1 MQCFTFSRTKGTT
14 PLLMALLA
22 SSAVFSVGCANMVTT
37 ANSLN
42 ALDQPGAVT
51 GRLHGGN
58 QPISGATVK
67 LWYAGEGGGAASV
80 AATTTTSN
88 DGTGSFAFVKGG
100 TGPTGLSGNSFSC
113 LTPDSLVYVVATGG
127 NTLNS
132 GDSSI
137 NNSAAVFL
145 APFGPCSSIT
155 SSSFVNMSEVSTVAT
170 MAALQQYFNPALG
183 KESFA
188 ATSGNGMA
196 KRAMVNSFALI
207 PNLVDLAT
215 GKAVVTKTINA
226 GSLTAGVGYTGTSVV
241 ATPESAKIN
250 LMANI
255 LASCVNNASS
265 TAANCTALFANAV
278 PGDPTVTSR
287 PYLTSFSAPTDVLQA
302 AYYMLTNPTNGNKL
316 DPSTHENT
324 RLTNLFNLQAS
335 IGAPFQSTLATPPS
349 DWTIAISY
357 TSASTCG
364 SHAGSLIHS
373 AQDLAIDFYG
383 GVWLANNEPGKGNL
397 TQLGSNGVPSTCIA
411 VGTGSNT
418 SVTIDTAGGLAN
430 IWVADAASSSLYR
443 YKPGTTAISPFP
455 TTTNP
460 LAIVADG
467 SGDLFYTS
475 PSDATLYELPG
486 AATLASVAPIAIATG
501 IGSNPAR
508 VMVDY
513 TSAVWTTS
521 GSTFITRS
529 ASSTPTT
536 GAGYSSI
543 QVPLTDSS
551 YGLSATAKISGQS
564 ANSVFTSLSSGNGIA
579 LNQGLGTAYS
589 SATNWPV
596 TGLSTPAAVVT
607 DGAQNVW
614 TINNAAGANSLFAI
628 GSLKQ
633 VISPATGF
641 QKSAAYLG
649 GGRSLVIDQSGNI
662 WIGLDG
668 TNSITQ
674 VVGAAVPV
682 WQPYADGLQGSKF
695 QVIP

>member
-1 MQCFTFSRTKGTT
+1 MQCFTFSRPKRTA
-14 PLLMALLA
+14 PLLTALLA
-22 SSAVFSVGCANMVTT
+22 SSAIFSAGCANMVTT
-37 ANSLN
+37 ATSLN
-42 ALDQPGAVT
+42 ALDQPATVS
-51 GRLHGGN
+51 GRLYGGN
-58 QPISGATVK
+58 QPVSGATVK
-67 LWYAGEGGGAASV
+67 LWFAGQGGAASV
-80 AATTTTSN
+80 VATTTTSN
-88 DGTGSFAFVKGG
+88 DGTGSFAFIKGSS
-100 TGPTGLSGNSFSC
+100 GPTGFTCS
-113 LTPDSLVYVVATGG
+113 TPDPLVYVVATGG

-132 GDSSI
+132 GDASI

-145 APFGPCSSIT
+145 APFGLCSTINA
-155 SSSFVNMSEVSTVAT
+155 SSFVNMSEVSTVAT
-170 MAALQQYFNPALG
+170 MAALQQYFDPAPG
-183 KESFA
+183 KEYFA
-188 ATSGNGMA
+188 ASSGNGQA
-196 KRAMVNSFALI
+196 RFAMINAFGLI
-207 PNLVDLAT
+207 PNMVDLAT

-226 GSLTAGVGYTGTSVV
+226 GSLTAGVGYTGTSVT

-255 LASCVNNASS
+255 LASCVNNASA
-265 TAANCTALFANAV
+265 TATNCVSLFANAV

-287 PYLTSFSAPTDVLQA
+287 PYQTIFTAPTDVLQA

-324 RLTNLFNLQAS
+324 RLTNLFNLQAAV
-335 IGAPFQSTLATPPS
+335 GAPFQSTLSTAPS

-357 TSASTCG
+357 TSTSTCG
-364 SHAGSLIHS
+364 SHGGSLIHS
-373 AQDLAIDFYG
+373 AQDLAVDFYD

-443 YKPGTTAISPFP
+443 YKPGTTTISPFP
-455 TTTNP
+455 TTTTP
-460 LAIVADG
+460 FAIVADG

-486 AATLASVAPIAIATG
+486 AATLASVTPIAIATG
-501 IGSNPAR
+501 IGPAPWH
-508 VMVDY
+508 VMVDS
-513 TSAVWTTS
+513 TPAVWTTS

-536 GAGYSSI
+536 GVGYSSF
-543 QVPLTDSS
+543 QVPLTSPS
-551 YGLSATAKISGQS
+551 YGLSVTAKKDGGGT
-564 ANSVFTSLSSGNGIA
+564 NSVFTSLPSGNGVA
-579 LNQGLGTAYS
+579 LNQGLETAYS

-628 GSLKQ
+628 GALKQ

-649 GGRSLVIDQSGNI
+649 SGRSLVIDLSGNI

-668 TNSITQ
+668 ANSITQ

-682 WQPYADGLQGSKF
+682 WQPYANGLQGSKF